1 MRGSRPGRAYQWRD
15 AALLASRACAGQ
27 TVRDRGTCLIMKLHS
42 YIDMSR
48 CIIDIPAMIA
58 DQPSL
63 ADLATASGIE
73 ARTIRSWV
81 AQGLLPAPL
90 TRGPAARYPSDTLE
104 RLLAVRTMRD
114 VLGMPLAEIRKELLV
129 ASTDQIRAYA
139 NRQQSAALADVSYS
153 MSVEK
158 PASSAADYIGALRA
172 RALPSAVSAP
182 APAPALALSTSA
194 MAPSAQGFAALEQR
208 LGQGRGEP
216 ARKARAEVWLRIPI
230 TPDIELAVCGE
241 LDVEQRVRL
250 ERCADLIR
258 DILLGRDS

>member
-1 MRGSRPGRAYQWRD
+1 
-15 AALLASRACAGQ
+15 
-27 TVRDRGTCLIMKLHS
+27 
-42 YIDMSR
+42 
-48 CIIDIPAMIA
+48 MIT

-63 ADLATASGIE
+63 ADLAAASGIE

-90 TRGPAARYPSDTLE
+90 TRGPAARYPADTLE

-114 VLGMPLAEIRKELLV
+114 ALGMPLAEIRKELLV
-129 ASTDQIRAYA
+129 TSADQIRAYA
-139 NRQQSAALADVSYS
+139 NRQQSSAPADASYSMS

-158 PASSAADYIGALRA
+158 PVSSAVDYIGALRA
-172 RALPSAVSAP
+172 RGLPSAMST
-182 APAPALALSTSA
+182 PALALSMPA

-208 LGQGRGEP
+208 LGHGRGEP
-216 ARKARAEVWLRIPI
+216 ARKARAEVWLRIMI
-230 TPDIELAVCGE
+230 TPDVELAVRSE

-258 DILLGRDS
+258 DILLGRES